1 MKANQLSVTTMQ
13 NKANAL
19 NVHGIDHGLS
29 LQRPKRIGTAGMEC
43 IAFEMGYAMIT
54 RNIATPAGLDR
65 SDRLIVRGIKYPRK
79 IALPII
85 VASKIF
91 LLILT

>member
-1 MKANQLSVTTMQ
+1 MVS
-13 NKANAL
+13 
-19 NVHGIDHGLS
+19 
-29 LQRPKRIGTAGMEC
+29 

-85 VASKIF
+85 AASKIF